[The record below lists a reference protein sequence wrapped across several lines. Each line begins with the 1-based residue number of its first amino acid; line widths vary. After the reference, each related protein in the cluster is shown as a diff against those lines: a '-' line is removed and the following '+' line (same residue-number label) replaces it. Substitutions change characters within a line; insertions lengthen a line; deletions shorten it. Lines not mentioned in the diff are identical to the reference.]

1 MAIYIGSIKVHNK
14 LVAPNKKEIETNVE
28 INVEKADENQSK
40 PKEDSRTKPELK
52 LKGDSE
58 TDRNFVKKN
67 GYRNK
72 KEQYSGTYRKS
83 KRNLNQNRTRTHRK
97 TYIDSTQLSVSA
109 GGGGEGKKKVE
120 TETEK
125 NTDRAL

>member
-67 GYRNK
+67 GYRNQ

-109 GGGGEGKKKVE
+109 GGGGEGKKKWRL
-120 TETEK
+120 K
-125 NTDRAL
+125 RKKHG